1 MLGFL
6 PYGLRIYVYILIAHV
21 AAILLMRAI
30 RLPFA
35 ERRDCTKAWLILTA
49 AAFFGFHFIGYAL
62 ITLLVVTW
70 LRRRHPLQV
79 PAMYIAILPVIP
91 LYTYIL
97 PGALGINYFFA
108 LDHQRLLALGLLVP
122 ALLAARESDGE
133 RQPLIRNGVDATF
146 LLFIAWLLL
155 LSLIHRPT
163 VTDKLRG
170 VFDIAMFTL
179 VPYLAVSRLV
189 RSPADLRNCILAIA
203 FSGLFVSMA
212 GVMEQRMTSYF
223 YQEVPHRL
231 GMDTFQLTQIG
242 RAHEI
247 RFGLLRIKSSLEG
260 ALGFFLVI
268 CLAAYICLGR
278 LRVLTGW
285 RLWVPALLV
294 AMVLLFTGA
303 RGPWLMAG
311 IVIASTWAFGMVSAP
326 GRFVM
331 FACAA
336 LLAAPTIRDHF
347 MSTTDQFGTFSYRAE
362 LMRHTLPMVLEK
374 PWLGW
379 GSIREIFA
387 TGRLE
392 HLRQGQGIIDMVN
405 VYLGTA
411 VESGITGLLLL
422 GSILFASLW
431 GVVKVH
437 AQRKEGQDAGDA
449 AVAAFLVTLMLG
461 TTFYLSTV
469 SFVGH
474 IDTYLWMLVALCS
487 AYASIGAAP
496 AATAAALPPES
507 VPDQPASS

>member
-6 PYGLRIYVYILIAHV
+6 PYGVRVYVYILIAHV
-21 AAILLMRAI
+21 AAIILMRAI

-49 AAFFGFHFIGYAL
+49 AAFFGFHFVGYA
-62 ITLLVVTW
+62 IVALLVGTW

-97 PGALGINYFFA
+97 PGALGINNFFA
-108 LDHQRLLALGLLVP
+108 LDHQRLLALGLLLP
-122 ALLAARESDGE
+122 ALLAARDGDAE
-133 RQPLIRNGVDATF
+133 RQPLIRNGVDATA

-170 VFDIAMFTL
+170 VFEITLFTL

-203 FSGLFVSMA
+203 FSGLFVSMV

-223 YQEVPHRL
+223 YQEVPYRL
-231 GMDTFQLTQIG
+231 GMETFHLSQFA
-242 RAHEI
+242 RAHEY
-247 RFGLLRIKSSLEG
+247 RFGLLRIKSSIDG
-260 ALGFFLVI
+260 GLGFFLVF

-278 LRVLTGW
+278 LKMLTGW
-285 RLWVPALLV
+285 RLWVPALLM
-294 AMVLLFTGA
+294 AMVLFFTGT
-303 RGPWLMAG
+303 RGSWLMAG

-326 GRFVM
+326 GRFVLA
-331 FACAA
+331 ACAA

-362 LMRHTLPMVLEK
+362 LMRSTLPMVWEK

-379 GSIREIFA
+379 GSIRELFA

-405 VYLGTA
+405 VYLGIA
-411 VESGITGLLLL
+411 VESGITGALLL

-431 GVVKVH
+431 AVVKVH
-437 AQRKEGQDAGDA
+437 AKRKEGQDAGDA

-461 TTFYLSTV
+461 TTFYLSTI

-474 IDTYLWMLVALCS
+474 VETYLWTLIALCS
-487 AYASIGAAP
+487 AYASLGT
-496 AATAAALPPES
+496 ATAPPPPPPPEGL
-507 VPDQPASS
+507 PHQPAGS